1 MTGLVLFLLGAVA
14 AIFTAAQ
21 LQQQGYGW
29 ADQICFTAYNLC
41 NQPFSLGLTA
51 GGPVFSDL
59 ECPVRARS
67 REMSVLRHINLGDS
81 RFSTLRASRPLSIC
95 LIAAFDCRYPKHV
108 AHYFEHHSVVTN
120 TKTVFI

>member
-21 LQQQGYGW
+21 LQQQGYAW

-51 GGPVFSDL
+51 G
-59 ECPVRARS
+59 
-67 REMSVLRHINLGDS
+67 
-81 RFSTLRASRPLSIC
+81 
-95 LIAAFDCRYPKHV
+95 LISSFYLLLVIGEYHTPPKD
-108 AHYFEHHSVVTN
+108 
-120 TKTVFI
+120 